1 MKKNFIFCLCVAVIA
16 LFTSCEK
23 KEGVYNPSKQ
33 IQKIYT
39 VDDGEKELEEVWHWD
54 GKVLTSIDYVDDM
67 NSTTAT
73 FSYDKQKRMVA
84 MDAGGAHTEFIY
96 DGKYIKKMETTYEGV
111 VVSIIEFEH
120 KNGKISEMRIT
131 DVFMDDDVWDKM
143 LIVNPMRFV
152 IPEAFP
158 VVEKTMKKCA
168 KAKGNDQIIVKLNW
182 KGDNANSMEITSTLW
197 GQTMTELV
205 ELTFDNMN
213 NPMYGLFSSMN
224 SDVVTNLFVNKNNA
238 LTMNYNLMGE
248 EVAKVNYTYEYEDN
262 YPTKITMT
270 SFYGDEVDTETYIY
284 EY

>member
-39 VDDGEKELEEVWHWD
+39 IDDGEKELEEVWHWD
-54 GKVLTSIDYVDDM
+54 GKVLTSIDYVDGM

-96 DGKYIKKMETTYEGV
+96 DGKYIKKIEITYEGV
-111 VVSIIEFEH
+111 VVSTTEIEH
-120 KNGKISEMRIT
+120 KNGKISEMRLT

-270 SFYGDEVDTETYIY
+270 TIDGDEVDTETYIY

>member
-143 LIVNPMRFV
+143 LIVNPMRYV

-158 VVEKTMKKCA
+158 VVEKTMRKCA

-197 GQTMTELV
+197 GETMTELV
-205 ELTFDNMN
+205 ELTFDNKN

-270 SFYGDEVDTETYIY
+270 TIDGDEVDTETYIY

>member
-1 MKKNFIFCLCVAVIA
+1 VAVIA

-143 LIVNPMRFV
+143 LIVNPMRYV

-158 VVEKTMKKCA
+158 VVEKTMRKCA

-197 GQTMTELV
+197 GETMTELV
-205 ELTFDNMN
+205 ELTFDNKN

-270 SFYGDEVDTETYIY
+270 TIDGDEVDTETYIY

>member
-39 VDDGEKELEEVWHWD
+39 IDDGEKELEEVWHWD
-54 GKVLTSIDYVDDM
+54 GKVLTSIDYVDGM

-96 DGKYIKKMETTYEGV
+96 DGKYIKKIEITYEGV
-111 VVSIIEFEH
+111 VVSTTEIEH
-120 KNGKISEMRIT
+120 KNGKISEMRLT

>member
-39 VDDGEKELEEVWHWD
+39 IDDGEKELEEVWHWD
-54 GKVLTSIDYVDDM
+54 GKVLTSIDYVDGM

-96 DGKYIKKMETTYEGV
+96 DGKYIKKIEITYEGV
-111 VVSIIEFEH
+111 VVSTTEIEH
-120 KNGKISEMRIT
+120 KNGKISEMRLT

-197 GQTMTELV
+197 GETMTELV
-205 ELTFDNMN
+205 ELTFDNKN

>member
-1 MKKNFIFCLCVAVIA
+1 MKKNIIFCLCVALIA

-131 DVFMDDDVWDKM
+131 DVFMDDNVWDKM
-143 LIVNPMRFV
+143 LIVNPMRYV

-158 VVEKTMKKCA
+158 VVEKTMRKCA

-197 GQTMTELV
+197 GETMTELV
-205 ELTFDNMN
+205 ELTFDNKN